1 MHLPALIPD
10 DYLPNISTRLVLYK
24 RIAQAQDK
32 EALNDIQVEMIDR
45 FGLLP
50 DATKQ
55 LFIQAE
61 VRLRAQALGISEV
74 DVGVAGGSVKFERRP
89 LYRSMHSLACSRA
102 IRKSLS

>member
-1 MHLPALIPD
+1 M
-10 DYLPNISTRLVLYK
+10 LYK

-74 DVGVAGGSVKFERRP
+74 DVGVAGGSVKFESTL
-89 LYRSMHSLACSRA
+89 LYR
-102 IRKSLS
+102 